1 MSVWTTE
8 ITRTVMRY
16 TGLAVL
22 AAALLLP
29 VTDTA
34 WAQAEPQAAPGRVPQ
49 MIDRPDLRDTVE
61 PGIPVPS
68 TPDYRAPDGA
78 ERVRFTLN
86 GIQIDGMSVFTQQ
99 EVMGV
104 FNPYLSTEISLAD
117 VYKMANTL
125 MRKYRA
131 RGYILTQVVV
141 PAQRIRDG
149 VPKIRVVEG
158 FIDQVTIEGDVRGG
172 LAQIRKYARNIGA
185 SDPLNV
191 ADLERYLLL
200 INDLPGIEARSV
212 LSPST
217 TTAGAANLKILVNQD
232 RYFVLA
238 QVDNRGS
245 RYLGPIQ
252 TSMVGQGNSML
263 GQHEALGVQLLAAPD
278 DWAEM
283 AYGSVYYTQPVGDEG
298 TTIEASASYTETE
311 PGFNL
316 TQFDVEGDSL
326 NLDIKARHP
335 FIRSRTKNA
344 SGYVQFS
351 YANINREDN
360 LPTAEVKDR
369 IRALRVGGTFENT
382 DNVFGDRFI
391 GVNVIKAEVSQGI
404 PIFGETDTANPTRA
418 RGSDTFTKLE
428 LEVTRLQRLSR
439 QVELYMGLSG
449 QKSATTLLASEEFGI
464 GGERYGRAYDNSELV
479 GEDGLIGIVELRYTP
494 DWQAPWVDGYQLY
507 TFYDVGRVWNR
518 DTFDSHS
525 SLASAG
531 GGVRVDINENVFG
544 SLELAVPLTRDKAT
558 EFDQDLQVFGRLTY
572 RRSID

>member
-1 MSVWTTE
+1 MSVWTTKT
-8 ITRTVMRY
+8 IKAI
-16 TGLAVL
+16 GLAAM
-22 AAALLLP
+22 AAGLLCAP
-29 VTDTA
+29 VQDA
-34 WAQAEPQAAPGRVPQ
+34 WAQAEPQAEPGRVPQ
-49 MIDRPDLRDTVE
+49 MIERPDMREGVE

-68 TPDYRAPDGA
+68 TPDYRAPEGA
-78 ERVRFTLN
+78 EKVRFTMN
-86 GIQIDGMSVFTQQ
+86 GVQIDGMTVFSQQ
-99 EVMGV
+99 DVMGV
-104 FNPYLSTEISLAD
+104 FNPYLSTEVTLAD
-117 VYKMANTL
+117 IYKMANTL

-149 VPKIRVVEG
+149 LPKLQVVEG
-158 FIDQVTIEGDVRGG
+158 FIDEITIEGNPRGG
-172 LAQIRKYARNIGA
+172 LEMIRKYARNIGA

-238 QVDNRGS
+238 QMDNRGS

-252 TSMVGQGNSML
+252 TSVIGQGNSML

-283 AYGSVYYTQPVGDEG
+283 TYGSIYYNQPVGDEG
-298 TTIEASASYTETE
+298 TTIETSVSLTNTE

-316 TQFDVEGDSL
+316 TQFDVEGESL
-326 NLDIKARHP
+326 NVEVKARHP

-360 LPTAEVKDR
+360 LPTPEVKDR
-369 IRALRVGGTFENT
+369 IRALRLGGTFENT

-391 GVNVIKAEVSQGI
+391 GVNVINVEASQGLSV
-404 PIFGETDTANPTRA
+404 FGPTNTANPTRA
-418 RGSDTFTKLE
+418 RGSDTFTKVE
-428 LEVTRLQRLSR
+428 LEVTRLQRLSQ
-439 QVELYMGLSG
+439 QVELYLGLSG

-479 GEDGLIGIVELRYTP
+479 GEDGLIGQIELRYTP
-494 DWQAPWVDGYQLY
+494 DWEAKWVDGYQLY
-507 TFYDVGRVWNR
+507 AFYDLGRVWNR
-518 DTFDSHS
+518 DTFVSHA

-531 GGVRVDINENVFG
+531 AGVRVDFNENVFG
-544 SLELAVPLTRDKAT
+544 SLELAAPLTRDKAT

-572 RRSID
+572 RRSIE